1 MGEEGEGRTLGPDE
15 VYCTSCGEVIKE
27 EAVICPH
34 CGVRQKPESESQ
46 TDTVQEDSSGLPEQR
61 RYELQKL
68 ARKSKPVT
76 AILGFLIS
84 PVGYLMV
91 GRTGLAIINLL
102 TANYLLFGFII
113 VPIHTWRI
121 ISNAREELRAYGVD
135 W

>member
-1 MGEEGEGRTLGPDE
+1 MAASNNRDLGADE
-15 VYCTSCGEVIKE
+15 VYCTSCGEAIKE

-34 CGVRQKPESESQ
+34 CGVRQKPESEQQS
-46 TDTVQEDSSGLPEQR
+46 DVAQEKSSGLPDER
-61 RYELQKL
+61 RYELKKI

-84 PVGYLMV
+84 PVGYLML
-91 GRTGLAIINLL
+91 GKTGLAIINLL
-102 TANYLLFGFII
+102 TANYLLFGIII